1 MVFLGLH
8 ASISVHLSERF
19 YNRQLGRWESNFA
32 MFHERVGKF
41 PERIQNM
48 YLTYTLLLRAI
59 LKIKRKI
66 ESVQLGVHEVEDARA
81 KNLMKALFKSLP
93 KFSKNFDANLFAINP
108 DKYDYLK
115 AIFRNMA
122 KLMDCVSCER
132 CRLWGKVQ
140 IYGVGTA
147 LKILTSSNP
156 KYKYFISAPFNFIL
170 VILNLLEANSL
181 LYLMLLEDFL
191 NRS

>member
-1 MVFLGLH
+1 MIYLGLH

-19 YNRQLGRWESNFA
+19 YNRNLGRWESNFV

-41 PERIQNM
+41 SERIQNM
-48 YLTYTLLLRAI
+48 YLTYILLLRAVS
-59 LKIKRKI
+59 KIKRKMKT
-66 ESVQLGVHEVEDARA
+66 VQLGVQDAEDARA
-81 KNLMKALFKSLP
+81 KNLMNSFFSSLP
-93 KFSKNFDANLFAINP
+93 KSPKNFDSSIFSINP
-108 DKYDYLK
+108 DQYDHLK

-147 LKILTSSNP
+147 LKILTSPNP
-156 KYKYFISAPFNFIL
+156 K
-170 VILNLLEANSL
+170 
-181 LYLMLLEDFL
+181 
-191 NRS
+191 